1 MECKEFKNIVID
13 LFDVETDPQVKA
25 ACEQHMSECDACK
38 RYYEELCEAA
48 ATLQPKEAV
57 AVAPAHN
64 HSRVAAS
71 FIGILMVTGMAV
83 AAIHFWGNTSST
95 EDEQTEVTQVENVK
109 ENPNAVNVEE
119 EVTEVTPVVFENA
132 ELVTILDEIAAY
144 HKLQPVYKNE
154 SSKHIR
160 LYFTWDKSTKI
171 EDVVATFNKFERIHI
186 TQEKQQLIVE

>member
-25 ACEQHMSECDACK
+25 ACERHMSECDACK
-38 RYYEELCEAA
+38 RYYEELSEAA
-48 ATLQPKEAV
+48 ATLQPKETV
-57 AVAPAHN
+57 AVAPTRS
-64 HSRVAAS
+64 HSRAAAS

-83 AAIHFWGNTSST
+83 AAIHFWGSSSST
-95 EDEQTEVTQVENVK
+95 KDEQIEAAQVENVK
-109 ENPNAVNVEE
+109 ENPSAVNVDEQ
-119 EVTEVTPVVFENA
+119 VAEVTPVVFENA
-132 ELVTILDEIAAY
+132 ELATILDEIAAY

-154 SSKHIR
+154 ESKHIR

-171 EDVVATFNKFERIHI
+171 EDVIATFNKFERIHI